1 MINIIKIIKRGD
13 TMQKKLLPVTLTL
26 ALILSV
32 LVALFSIK
40 NVQGNARVV
49 NYAGVVR
56 GASQMLVKQELSGMQ
71 DDALIKR
78 LDKLILGLQKGDD
91 ENDLICLDDKDFQQQ
106 LLVVDELWKQ
116 IKAEINLVRKGE
128 DKQQLFT
135 LSEQF
140 FTETNA
146 AVNAAEVYT
155 ERTVRRA
162 MHGLIILISICL
174 FIAALIAIYTS
185 KVTKQKMEVEKA
197 EEENRKKR
205 EYLSM
210 MADQLQAPLNEIS
223 ELLYVSDI
231 ETYELLFLNQA
242 GQETFHANDFYG
254 KKCYEVLQGR
264 TSPCPFCTNP
274 LLKENEIYSWEI
286 DNPITNKHYMLKDRK
301 ILWDERIARLEIAFD
316 MTKLENEKNELQR
329 TLEAQQII
337 VECIHIL
344 YDIHDINQSINI
356 VLEKIGNCLCADR
369 VYLVSLKGELVNK
382 DWEWCKSGVG
392 SILDLKDLPF
402 AVIERWLRSFKER
415 NYMILNNIEELKENS
430 KEEYELLKT
439 NNIYRLVSSPLKS
452 NGQIAGIIGV
462 DNPPIEKIQNIAS
475 LLETL
480 CYFISLSIKRNQ
492 AEEELSRLSYHDTL
506 TSFYNRNRY
515 IEDIE
520 QFKHQQITM
529 GLVFLDINGLK
540 DINDMYGH
548 AKGDEIIIQ
557 AAAYMKEVFVKA
569 RIYRIGGDE
578 FVIIY
583 RNIEE
588 AIFYQKIKEMREKIQ
603 ENDMLQIALGAIWFK
618 EPAQL
623 DKMIAAADAAMYK
636 DKREYYDHH
645 KSSKRYRH
653 YEENK

>member
-316 MTKLENEKNELQR
+316 MTKLENEK
-329 TLEAQQII
+329 
-337 VECIHIL
+337 
-344 YDIHDINQSINI
+344 
-356 VLEKIGNCLCADR
+356 KR
-369 VYLVSLKGELVNK
+369 VTEN
-382 DWEWCKSGVG
+382 VG
-392 SILDLKDLPF
+392 STTDHRRMYP
-402 AVIERWLRSFKER
+402 
-415 NYMILNNIEELKENS
+415 
-430 KEEYELLKT
+430 
-439 NNIYRLVSSPLKS
+439 
-452 NGQIAGIIGV
+452 
-462 DNPPIEKIQNIAS
+462 
-475 LLETL
+475 
-480 CYFISLSIKRNQ
+480 YFI
-492 AEEELSRLSYHDTL
+492 
-506 TSFYNRNRY
+506 
-515 IEDIE
+515 
-520 QFKHQQITM
+520 
-529 GLVFLDINGLK
+529 
-540 DINDMYGH
+540 
-548 AKGDEIIIQ
+548 
-557 AAAYMKEVFVKA
+557 
-569 RIYRIGGDE
+569 
-578 FVIIY
+578 
-583 RNIEE
+583 
-588 AIFYQKIKEMREKIQ
+588 
-603 ENDMLQIALGAIWFK
+603 
-618 EPAQL
+618 
-623 DKMIAAADAAMYK
+623 
-636 DKREYYDHH
+636 
-645 KSSKRYRH
+645 
-653 YEENK
+653 

>member
-231 ETYELLFLNQA
+231 ETYELLFLN
-242 GQETFHANDFYG
+242 
-254 KKCYEVLQGR
+254 
-264 TSPCPFCTNP
+264 
-274 LLKENEIYSWEI
+274 
-286 DNPITNKHYMLKDRK
+286 
-301 ILWDERIARLEIAFD
+301 
-316 MTKLENEKNELQR
+316 
-329 TLEAQQII
+329 
-337 VECIHIL
+337 
-344 YDIHDINQSINI
+344 
-356 VLEKIGNCLCADR
+356 
-369 VYLVSLKGELVNK
+369 
-382 DWEWCKSGVG
+382 
-392 SILDLKDLPF
+392 
-402 AVIERWLRSFKER
+402 
-415 NYMILNNIEELKENS
+415 
-430 KEEYELLKT
+430 
-439 NNIYRLVSSPLKS
+439 
-452 NGQIAGIIGV
+452 
-462 DNPPIEKIQNIAS
+462 
-475 LLETL
+475 
-480 CYFISLSIKRNQ
+480 
-492 AEEELSRLSYHDTL
+492 
-506 TSFYNRNRY
+506 
-515 IEDIE
+515 
-520 QFKHQQITM
+520 
-529 GLVFLDINGLK
+529 
-540 DINDMYGH
+540 
-548 AKGDEIIIQ
+548 
-557 AAAYMKEVFVKA
+557 
-569 RIYRIGGDE
+569 
-578 FVIIY
+578 
-583 RNIEE
+583 
-588 AIFYQKIKEMREKIQ
+588 
-603 ENDMLQIALGAIWFK
+603 
-618 EPAQL
+618 
-623 DKMIAAADAAMYK
+623 
-636 DKREYYDHH
+636 
-645 KSSKRYRH
+645 
-653 YEENK
+653 